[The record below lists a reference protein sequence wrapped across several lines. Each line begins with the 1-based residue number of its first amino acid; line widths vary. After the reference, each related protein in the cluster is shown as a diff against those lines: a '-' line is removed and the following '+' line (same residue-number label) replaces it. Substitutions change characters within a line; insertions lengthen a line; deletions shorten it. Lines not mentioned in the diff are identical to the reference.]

1 MHKIDCQYG
10 DTCVSKTDSCEGTVV
25 AEVIAKP
32 VVKNKFWIVEE
43 AGTKI
48 ATIQA
53 CDEGGFVYV
62 HDNER
67 EMFATIK
74 MISKKYNISFVK
86 AEKPKK
92 EKKSVYDVYGFP
104 TNSSPNNEVLDV
116 QRYLPIY
123 TKGAKSKSFFCAG
136 YYIIKFS
143 STWVRAYCP
152 KLITLNRYEYQGPF
166 KTQERMIEAMK
177 EANGQ

>member
-1 MHKIDCQYG
+1 MSDI
-10 DTCVSKTDSCEGTVV
+10 
-25 AEVIAKP
+25 IAKP
-32 VVKNKFWIVEE
+32 VVKNKFWIVESGGE
-43 AGTKI
+43 KI

-53 CDEGGFVYV
+53 VEEGGFVYV
-62 HDNER
+62 HDEHR
-67 EMFATIK
+67 EMFPSIK
-74 MISKKYNISFVK
+74 MLTKKYNIEFVK
-86 AEKPKK
+86 AGRPKK
-92 EKKSVYDVYGFP
+92 EKQDIYDVYGFP
-104 TNSSPNNEVLDV
+104 TPNQPNNEVLDV

-143 STWVRAYCP
+143 NTWVRAYCP

-166 KTQERMIEAMK
+166 KTQERMLEAMR

>member
-1 MHKIDCQYG
+1 MSDI
-10 DTCVSKTDSCEGTVV
+10 
-25 AEVIAKP
+25 IAKP

-43 AGTKI
+43 GGEKI

-53 CDEGGFVYV
+53 IEEGGFAYV
-62 HDNER
+62 HDEQR
-67 EMFATIK
+67 ELFPSIK
-74 MISKKYNISFVK
+74 MISKKYNIEFVK

-92 EKKSVYDVYGFP
+92 EKLDVYDVYGFP
-104 TNSSPNNEVLDV
+104 TNTHPNNEVLDV

-166 KTQERMIEAMK
+166 KTQERMQEAMR

>member
-1 MHKIDCQYG
+1 M
-10 DTCVSKTDSCEGTVV
+10 TEM
-25 AEVIAKP
+25 IAKP
-32 VVKNKFWIVEE
+32 VVKNKMWIVESS
-43 AGTKI
+43 GTKVGNI
-48 ATIQA
+48 MTV
-53 CDEGGFVYV
+53 DEGGVVYV

-67 EMFATIK
+67 EQFPSIK
-74 MISKKYNISFVK
+74 ILQKKYNIEFVK

-92 EKKSVYDVYGFP
+92 VKQDVYDVYGFP
-104 TNSSPNNEVLDV
+104 TNSAPNNEVLDV

-166 KTQERMIEAMK
+166 KTQERMVEAMK
-177 EANGQ
+177 EANVGQ

>member
-1 MHKIDCQYG
+1 MSDI
-10 DTCVSKTDSCEGTVV
+10 
-25 AEVIAKP
+25 IAKP

-43 AGTKI
+43 GGEKI

-53 CDEGGFVYV
+53 IEEGGFAYV
-62 HDNER
+62 HDEQR
-67 EMFATIK
+67 ELFPSIK
-74 MISKKYNISFVK
+74 MISKKYNIEFVK

-92 EKKSVYDVYGFP
+92 EKLDVYDVYGFP
-104 TNSSPNNEVLDV
+104 TNTQPNNEVLDV

-166 KTQERMIEAMK
+166 KTQDRMIEAMR

>member
-1 MHKIDCQYG
+1 M
-10 DTCVSKTDSCEGTVV
+10 E
-25 AEVIAKP
+25 ELIAKP
-32 VVKNKFWIVEE
+32 IVKNKMWIVEAYTGNKVGNIMAIE
-43 AGTKI
+43 
-48 ATIQA
+48 
-53 CDEGGFVYV
+53 EGGFVYV
-62 HDNER
+62 HNEKR
-67 EMFATIK
+67 EQFSSIK
-74 MISKKYNISFVK
+74 LLSKKYNIIFAK
-86 AEKPKK
+86 AEKVKK
-92 EKKSVYDVYGFP
+92 EKQDIYDVYGYP
-104 TNSSPNNEVLDV
+104 TNSQPNNEVLDV

-166 KTQERMIEAMK
+166 KSQDRMIEAMR

>member
-1 MHKIDCQYG
+1 M
-10 DTCVSKTDSCEGTVV
+10 TEL
-25 AEVIAKP
+25 IAKP
-32 VVKNKFWIVEE
+32 IVKNKMWIVEN
-43 AGTKI
+43 GGIKVGNI
-48 ATIQA
+48 MSV
-53 CDEGGFVYV
+53 DEGGVVYV
-62 HDNER
+62 HDDQR
-67 EMFATIK
+67 EMFPSIK
-74 MISKKYNISFVK
+74 LLSKQYNIEFVK

-92 EKKSVYDVYGFP
+92 VKQDVYDVYGFP

-166 KTQERMIEAMK
+166 KTQERMVEAMK
-177 EANGQ
+177 EANGGQ

>member
-1 MHKIDCQYG
+1 M
-10 DTCVSKTDSCEGTVV
+10 TEM
-25 AEVIAKP
+25 IAKP
-32 VVKNKFWIVEE
+32 VVKNKMWIVES

-48 ATIQA
+48 GNIMTVE
-53 CDEGGFVYV
+53 EGGVVYV
-62 HDNER
+62 HNNTR
-67 EMFATIK
+67 ESFPSIK
-74 MISKKYNISFVK
+74 ILQKKYNIEFVK
-86 AEKPKK
+86 AERPKK
-92 EKKSVYDVYGFP
+92 VKQDVYDVYGYP
-104 TNSSPNNEVLDV
+104 TNSAPQNEVLDV

-152 KLITLNRYEYQGPF
+152 KLITLNRYKYEGPY
-166 KTQERMIEAMK
+166 KTQERMVEAMR

>member
-1 MHKIDCQYG
+1 MYTINCQYKE
-10 DTCVSKTDSCEGTVV
+10 TCENKTASCEEPVM

-32 VVKNKFWIVEE
+32 IVKNKFWIVEE
-43 AGTKI
+43 GGNKI

-67 EMFATIK
+67 EMFPSIK
-74 MISKKYNISFVK
+74 TISKKYDIVFVK

-92 EKKSVYDVYGFP
+92 EKKAVYDVYGFP
-104 TNSSPNNEVLDV
+104 TNSSPHNEVLDV

-123 TKGAKSKSFFCAG
+123 TKSAKSKSFFCAG
-136 YYIIKFS
+136 Y
-143 STWVRAYCP
+143 
-152 KLITLNRYEYQGPF
+152 
-166 KTQERMIEAMK
+166 
-177 EANGQ
+177 

>member
-1 MHKIDCQYG
+1 M
-10 DTCVSKTDSCEGTVV
+10 TEL
-25 AEVIAKP
+25 IAKP
-32 VVKNKFWIVEE
+32 VVKNKMWIVENGGIKVGNIM
-43 AGTKI
+43 AV
-48 ATIQA
+48 
-53 CDEGGFVYV
+53 DEGGVVYL
-62 HDNER
+62 HDNQR
-67 EMFATIK
+67 EMFPSIK
-74 MISKKYNISFVK
+74 LLSKEYNIEFVK

-92 EKKSVYDVYGFP
+92 VKQDVYDVYGFP
-104 TNSSPNNEVLDV
+104 TNSAPNNEVLDV

-123 TKGAKSKSFFCAG
+123 TKGTKSKSLFCAG

-166 KTQERMIEAMK
+166 KTQERMIEAMR

>member
-1 MHKIDCQYG
+1 MSDI
-10 DTCVSKTDSCEGTVV
+10 
-25 AEVIAKP
+25 IAKP

-43 AGTKI
+43 GGEKI

-53 CDEGGFVYV
+53 IEEGGFVYV
-62 HDNER
+62 QSEHR
-67 EMFATIK
+67 EMFPSIK
-74 MISKKYNISFVK
+74 MIAKKYNVEFVK
-86 AEKPKK
+86 AERPRR
-92 EKKSVYDVYGFP
+92 EKQDVYEVYGFP
-104 TNSSPNNEVLDV
+104 TNSQPNNEVLDV

-123 TKGAKSKSFFCAG
+123 TKGVKSKSFFCAG

-143 STWVRAYCP
+143 NNWVRAYCP

-166 KTQERMIEAMK
+166 KTQERMLEAMR